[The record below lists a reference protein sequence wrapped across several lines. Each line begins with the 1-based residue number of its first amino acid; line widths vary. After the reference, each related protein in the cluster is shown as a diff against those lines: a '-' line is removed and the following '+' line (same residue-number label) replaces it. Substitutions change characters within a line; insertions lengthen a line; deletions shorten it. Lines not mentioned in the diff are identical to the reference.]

1 MHDFFTKKK
10 IMTSYKTSLIKLQKS
25 KIMQNTFSNNN
36 GIKLESS
43 LLLEQIQFLIIKLCG
58 SWNFPKFLHSDCFP
72 LWDFL
77 SSLSRFFSCLN
88 SVFCFSLKVTTGD
101 CPQFKQNKIYK
112 NWKLIKTHFFLPGI
126 SIFPISAFFWYSTVL
141 SGSYFFVL
149 GSLFVVFTYG
159 ELV

>member
-112 NWKLIKTHFFLPGI
+112 NWKLINSFLSSRYQHLSNI
-126 SIFPISAFFWYSTVL
+126 CFLLVFYCAFW
-141 SGSYFFVL
+141 
-149 GSLFVVFTYG
+149 
-159 ELV
+159 